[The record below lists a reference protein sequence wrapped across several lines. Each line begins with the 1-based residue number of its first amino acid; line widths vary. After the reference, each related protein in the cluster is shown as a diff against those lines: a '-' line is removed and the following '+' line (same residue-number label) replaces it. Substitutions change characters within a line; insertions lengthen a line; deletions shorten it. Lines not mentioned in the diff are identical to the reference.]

1 MSTMP
6 YDPDAYWRTLH
17 ERDDLSAVG
26 QSALPVALNAWL
38 YRALA
43 GNVRRFVRRHR
54 LDQPPPS
61 RAFDVGS
68 GTGFWVGF
76 WHARGVWQVD
86 GCDLVAA
93 AVERLSARFGPRG
106 DRFTL
111 ADIVDGRGL
120 PAEPYPLVSVM
131 NVLLH
136 ITVDDAFDRALAN
149 VARLVAPGGHLL
161 LVEPILRDHSY
172 ARPATT
178 DQHSRARPLA
188 AYRDPLVAAGLELVD
203 LAPAVALANNPIE
216 AGSRAAY
223 VRYARWWRWV
233 AAQAK
238 RGPRRAAAIGAL
250 VAAADR
256 VAMATGVAPSSKIAL
271 FRRPSA

>member
-1 MSTMP
+1 MTTMP

-54 LDQPPPS
+54 LDQPPPP

-86 GCDLVAA
+86 GCDLVPA

-106 DRFTL
+106 DRFTV
-111 ADIVDGRGL
+111 ADIVDRSGL

-136 ITVDDAFDRALAN
+136 VTADDLFNRALAN
-149 VARLVAPGGHLL
+149 VARLVAPGGHLV
-161 LVEPILRDHSY
+161 LVEPILRDASY
-172 ARPATT
+172 ARPATA

-203 LAPAVALANNPIE
+203 LAAAVALANNPVE

-223 VRYARWWRWV
+223 ARYARWWRWV
-233 AAQAK
+233 AAVAK
-238 RGPRRAAAIGAL
+238 RGPRRAAAVGML

-256 VAMATGVAPSSKIAL
+256 IAMATGVAPSSKIAL
-271 FRRPSA
+271 FRRPAA

>member
-1 MSTMP
+1 MTAMP
-6 YDPDAYWRTLH
+6 YDPDAFWRTLH

-43 GNVRRFVRRHR
+43 GNVRRFIRRHR
-54 LDQPPPS
+54 LDQPPPP

-68 GTGFWVGF
+68 GTGFWVEF

-86 GCDLVAA
+86 GCDLVPA

-106 DRFTL
+106 DRFTV
-111 ADIVDGRGL
+111 ADIVDGIGL
-120 PAEPYPLVSVM
+120 PAARYPLVSVM
-131 NVLLH
+131 NVVLH
-136 ITVDDAFDRALAN
+136 VTADDAFDRALAN

-161 LVEPILRDHSY
+161 LVEPILRDPSY
-172 ARPATT
+172 ARPATA

-216 AGSRAAY
+216 AGSRAGYA
-223 VRYARWWRWV
+223 RYARWWRWV
-233 AAQAK
+233 AVQAK
-238 RGPRRAAAIGAL
+238 RGPRRAAAVGAL

-256 VAMATGVAPSSKIAL
+256 LAMATGVAPSSKIAL